1 MHVDIIAEF
10 TVAPLGDS
18 SLIYGSQ
25 KVHMSLLKTVFVS
38 FSYAINWY
46 LFLAVIYLIPEDY
59 SVVFEVVWRF
69 ASLR

>member
-25 KVHMSLLKTVFVS
+25 KVQMSLLKTVFVS
-38 FSYAINWY
+38 FSNKY
-46 LFLAVIYLIPEDY
+46 LDD
-59 SVVFEVVWRF
+59 
-69 ASLR
+69 